1 MSRTQPFTVAFEV
14 VFYKNSTWLLQH
26 EPKNNES
33 ESDYRLDYLK
43 LTPILIKAI
52 QEQQEL
58 IETLTAR
65 IETLEGGE

>member
-1 MSRTQPFTVAFEV
+1 MGSEMCIRDRE
-14 VFYKNSTWLLQH
+14 KNSTWLLQH

-43 LTPILIKAI
+43 LTPILIKPI

-58 IETLTAR
+58 IETLTTR